1 MMIAERESIGWHSI
15 FENQQGEIEMLSSIH
30 RREFLQTVSAG
41 AAALS
46 IGGTAL
52 AGKTKIVKTT
62 YTYKTVGKLEIKADV
77 YRADDNVV
85 RPVAIWIHG
94 GALIMGGRGGV
105 SHRVKDDLLGDGYVL
120 VSIDYRLAPETQLAE
135 IVSDVEDA
143 YRWVHEKGPGL
154 FLADTKRIA
163 VLGGSAGGY
172 LTLTAGFRAE
182 PRPTVLVAFWGY
194 GDLVG
199 DWYSKPS
206 EFYRKQPLVKKSDFA
221 QIVGGAAVTNGSV
234 NSNQRRAF
242 YLYCRQNGVWPQRV
256 SGFDPIEQAKQFAPF
271 EPVRGVTK
279 EYPPT
284 LLIHGTV
291 DTDVPYEQSVLMEKQ
306 FKQHQVPHKFV
317 TVPNAGH
324 GLSKGDPK
332 LIHDAYAQVLP
343 FIHKYMKPE

>member
-1 MMIAERESIGWHSI
+1 
-15 FENQQGEIEMLSSIH
+15 MLNELH
-30 RREFLQTVSAG
+30 RRDFLQTVSAG

-52 AGKTKIVKTT
+52 AGKSKIVKKT

-94 GALIMGGRGGV
+94 GALIMGSRAGV
-105 SHRVKDDLLGDGYVL
+105 SNRVKEALLGDGYVL

-135 IVSDVEDA
+135 IVGDVEDA
-143 YRWVHEKGPGL
+143 YRWVHEKGPEL
-154 FLADTKRIA
+154 FNADTKRIA

-172 LTLTAGFRAE
+172 LTLTAGIRAT
-182 PRPTVLVAFWGY
+182 PRPAVLVAFWGY

-206 EFYRKQPLVKKSDFA
+206 EFYRRTRPLVKKDDA
-221 QIVGGAAVTNGSV
+221 MKIVGGAPVTDGSI

-242 YLYCRQNGVWPQRV
+242 YLYCRQNGVWPQLV
-256 SGFDPIEQAKQFAPF
+256 SGFDPIKQANKFAPF

-306 FKQHQVPHKFV
+306 FKQHNVPHKFV

-324 GLSKGDPK
+324 GLSKGDPR
-332 LIHDAYAQVLP
+332 LINDAYAQVLP
-343 FIHKYMKPE
+343 FVNKYMKPK

>member
-1 MMIAERESIGWHSI
+1 M
-15 FENQQGEIEMLSSIH
+15 FNQIH
-30 RREFLQTVSAG
+30 RREFLQTVSVG
-41 AAALS
+41 AVALS
-46 IGGTAL
+46 IGGIVL
-52 AGKTKIVKTT
+52 AGKPKTVKTT
-62 YTYKTVGKLEIKADV
+62 YIYKTVGTLEIKADV
-77 YRADDNVV
+77 YRADDGVM

-105 SHRVKDDLLGDGYVL
+105 SNRVKEALLGDGYVL

-143 YRWVHEKGPGL
+143 YHWVHGKGPGL
-154 FLADTKRIA
+154 FNADTKRIA

-172 LTLTAGFRAE
+172 LTLTAGFRAK
-182 PRPTVLVAFWGY
+182 PRPAVLVAFWGY

-206 EFYRKQPLVKKSDFA
+206 EFYRKQPLVRKSDFA
-221 QIVGGAAVTNGSV
+221 QIVGGPPLTNGSI
-234 NSNQRRAF
+234 NSDQRRAF
-242 YLYCRQNGVWPQRV
+242 YLYCRQNGMWPQRV
-256 SGFDPIEQAKQFAPF
+256 SGFDPIKQANKFAPF

-284 LLIHGTV
+284 LLVHGTV

-306 FKQHQVPHKFV
+306 FKQHRVPHKFV

-324 GLSKGDPK
+324 GLSRGDPK
-332 LIHDAYAQVLP
+332 LISDAYAQVLP
-343 FIHKYMKPE
+343 FINKYMKPE